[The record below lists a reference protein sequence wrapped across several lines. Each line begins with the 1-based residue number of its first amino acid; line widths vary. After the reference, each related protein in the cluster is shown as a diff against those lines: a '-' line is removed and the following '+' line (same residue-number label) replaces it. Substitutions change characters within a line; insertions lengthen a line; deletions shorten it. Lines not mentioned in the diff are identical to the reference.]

1 MSVYKFHSD
10 YWGTLELCVPP
21 GDQQTKQ
28 LWRQFLGPLAPL
40 NMDFGLDNSTICS
53 TIFVQFLDFENLQEN
68 VFVLRKYIKIF
79 RYRGE
84 WYL

>member
-10 YWGTLELCVPP
+10 YWGTLETNRRNNH
-21 GDQQTKQ
+21 GGGSWDH
-28 LWRQFLGPLAPL
+28 L
-40 NMDFGLDNSTICS
+40 NMDLGLDNSTICS
-53 TIFVQFLDFENLQEN
+53 IIFVQFLDFENLQEN

-84 WYL
+84 